1 MYRSYAFT
9 LRPRNG
15 VTPDGKT
22 EQKLI
27 KYIEKNTGFLV
38 SEMEN
43 EARHLHGQ
51 LFFPNG
57 KRKYDLA
64 VILIKIQ
71 QLDLGVEL
79 DKSEQR
85 VLKGGI
91 KIAYSDDFFT
101 DYTNKPDSNLIIENM
116 PDDTQQFYPSQDE
129 QDIVKARAR
138 AVDQKYHKLSELWN
152 ETRQDQE
159 PRERTV
165 AFFLYDMMYVAKRIP
180 VVADKKCFNQTYKA
194 LTQYL
199 RADMVGAAQYI
210 YPDEKPPEDKQAQF
224 ETSLKKEFPL
234 LFT

>member
-15 VTPDGKT
+15 VTPDGNT
-22 EQKLI
+22 EKKLI
-27 KYIEKNTGFLV
+27 KYIEKNQGFLV
-38 SEMEN
+38 SEMEG

-116 PDDTQQFYPSQDE
+116 PNDSQE
-129 QDIVKARAR
+129 MESP
-138 AVDQKYHKLSELWN
+138 LT
-152 ETRQDQE
+152 ETR
-159 PRERTV
+159 RR
-165 AFFLYDMMYVAKRIP
+165 
-180 VVADKKCFNQTYKA
+180 
-194 LTQYL
+194 
-199 RADMVGAAQYI
+199 
-210 YPDEKPPEDKQAQF
+210 
-224 ETSLKKEFPL
+224 S
-234 LFT
+234 